1 MRDTDWQNLD
11 DEALERLLVERWLYR
26 GILLGVLLLAAIV
39 TSFLGIRG
47 LVDRADQITVGALL
61 ALALTAGAVAFTM
74 RQGDLK
80 IHRELR
86 RRRSR
91 PS

>member
-1 MRDTDWQNLD
+1 MRDTDWQDLD

-61 ALALTAGAVAFTM
+61 ALALAAGAVAFTM